1 VPVVAKLYDGDLI
14 IETRE
19 SGSKL
24 LRLRFKS
31 LQPNRKWER
40 RSLGTS
46 DVDAAIE
53 KSKKLYNEYQARI
66 EAGIPTDY
74 EKSFGDI
81 CQAYKDQLLE
91 LKRNNLGKPSHSSYI
106 TIITKW
112 LIPLMGKK
120 PLSQIDEGAIADFEY
135 QRKIRYQGEPPK
147 STINQHNVVLRAVLE
162 YAAIKKYINRNQ
174 IPRFTV
180 KDKGRRA
187 KRRPRFMTE
196 EVERLLK
203 FLEGWEVL
211 GKTGATR
218 YKRQLLRC
226 YIEFLYYTGCR
237 PGKEIE
243 DLRWRNI
250 ERTDT
255 KLRVQFNHSKNEK
268 HHRRITAD
276 SRLHTSLERLEIL
289 TSPIT
294 PELHLFRMFGGKV
307 VTGFSEMF
315 SAALTE
321 AGMRLTPHGD
331 PRTLYSLRHTFASEK
346 ILDGNISREV
356 LCRHIGTSWQMLEQY
371 YVELHDELYEDEFS
385 KGDIDIYDSGSFVGE
400 LREELS

>member
-1 VPVVAKLYDGDLI
+1 VPTVAKLYDGDLI
-14 IETRE
+14 IETRDKH
-19 SGSKL
+19 SDL

-31 LQPNRKWER
+31 LQPHRKWER
-40 RSLGTS
+40 RSLGTN

-53 KSKKLYNEYQARI
+53 KSKKLYNEYHARV
-66 EAGIPTDY
+66 EAGITTDF
-74 EKSFGDI
+74 ERSFGDI
-81 CQAYKDQLLE
+81 CKAYKDQLLE
-91 LKRNNLGKPSHSSYI
+91 LKRNNLGKPAHSSYI

-120 PLSQIDEGAIADFEY
+120 PLSQIDEAAIADFEY
-135 QRKIRYQGEPPK
+135 QRKIRYKGEPPK

-174 IPRFTV
+174 IPKFTV

-187 KRRPRFMTE
+187 KRRPRFTTE
-196 EVERLLK
+196 EIERLLK

-237 PGKEIE
+237 PGKEIDE
-243 DLRWRNI
+243 LKWKAV

-255 KLRVQFNHSKNEK
+255 KLRIRFDHSKNEK
-268 HHRRITAD
+268 HRRRITAD

-289 TSPIT
+289 TNPIG
-294 PELHLFRMFGGKV
+294 PDLHLFRMFDGKI
-307 VTGFSEMF
+307 VTGLSEMF
-315 SAALTE
+315 SSALTE
-321 AGMRLTPHGD
+321 AGMRLTPHGE

-346 ILDGNISREV
+346 ILEGTISREV
-356 LCRHIGTSWQMLEQY
+356 LARHMGTSWQMLEQY

-385 KGDIDIYDSGSFVGE
+385 KGDIDIYDSGSFIE
-400 LREELS
+400 DIREDLS